1 MTNHVKMI
9 SKPLVTRRWMLGNFK
24 GLHPPLQ
31 KARTAR
37 GKFNTSLAGQQE
49 GKKKP
54 HKTSFLSFSKY
65 TSKTNKNIL

>member
-1 MTNHVKMI
+1 MI

-49 GKKKP
+49 GKKKTP
-54 HKTSFLSFSKY
+54 QDFFFKFLKVHI
-65 TSKTNKNIL
+65 KN